1 MNCLQINS
9 LAAKYELGELNY
21 FQIKRF
27 ESHIRKCSS
36 CKKKYGTILLLGA
49 VLYASSKTFTPSP
62 FKLFISSLFFKTLF
76 IIIST
81 FTILSFSY
89 FAFKQLE
96 INNMQKI
103 NTINS
108 SSNNKNYL
116 NQNTNTSIIH
126 NNSNSSDLKQIN
138 IISKEQGKEIQLKI
152 NMQKINIESRT
163 EK

>member
-1 MNCLQINS
+1 MFFLQK
-9 LAAKYELGELNY
+9 KYE
-21 FQIKRF
+21 
-27 ESHIRKCSS
+27 
-36 CKKKYGTILLLGA
+36 TILLLGA